1 MECKSHRGSSWKGK
15 GSDEDDDHDV
25 DDKDSDH
32 DQVVCRVSEE
42 QWLCGDRG
50 DGAQPIGLPFQ
61 VRELHCPGIDD
72 DGGRDDD
79 GGGDDDDGGGAGDD
93 GNQSVYLFKC

>member
-25 DDKDSDH
+25 DDEDDDH

-42 QWLCGDRG
+42 QWLCGDRR

-61 VRELHCPGIDD
+61 VWELHGPGIAD
-72 DGGRDDD
+72 DGGR
-79 GGGDDDDGGGAGDD
+79 DDDGGGAGDD